1 MDDKTIRDWQREV
14 DEWVTTIGGGYWTPL
29 VNLARIAEE
38 VGETARLVNHL
49 YGPKPKK
56 ATEAPQEL
64 GMELADILFAVICM
78 ANSEGIDLQDS
89 FTRVMEKYRIRD
101 KDRYRSAVTK
111 EAGGERER

>member
-1 MDDKTIRDWQREV
+1 MPDRTIRDWQRDV
-14 DEWVTTIGGGYWTPL
+14 DEWVMSAGGGYWTPL

-56 ATEAPQEL
+56 VTEAPQEL

-89 FTRVMEKYRIRD
+89 FARTMEKYRVRD
-101 KDRYRSAVTK
+101 KDRYRGREAQSAN
-111 EAGGERER
+111 E